1 MTFKSFSYFI
11 FVSRFFFIHFIL
23 RRLEILWEI
32 MVENCQSITDLIL
45 SPQQKINFENGNI
58 NVFLGCVKPI
68 ENRKRET
75 DLWRFMTMLNMFVV
89 FWKEKEEKGFAFY
102 PNYTFSVRLT
112 NKERT
117 TFLCLQHLSDQNQ
130 EVYHLSSRGLEEWI
144 VVCKCSFHSLV
155 YCFPRSASLLLLNK
169 LKDGTIEMEEEMLN
183 VEMARVVRIN
193 FLIQFKLAFLS
204 SLV

>member
-1 MTFKSFSYFI
+1 MNLIKMGKQYSNYFVKDQRMQSLDSLKKTNAADLEKS
-11 FVSRFFFIHFIL
+11 L
-23 RRLEILWEI
+23 LEKMNTE
-32 MVENCQSITDLIL
+32 
-45 SPQQKINFENGNI
+45 
-58 NVFLGCVKPI
+58 
-68 ENRKRET
+68 
-75 DLWRFMTMLNMFVV
+75 
-89 FWKEKEEKGFAFY
+89 EKEEKGFAFY

-130 EVYHLSSRGLEEWI
+130 EVYHLSSLGVWKNELLSVHEW
-144 VVCKCSFHSLV
+144 SFHSLV
-155 YCFPRSASLLLLNK
+155 YCFPKSASLLLLNK

-204 SLV
+204 SLVQNNNICKRKLQYSDTKSIHLS